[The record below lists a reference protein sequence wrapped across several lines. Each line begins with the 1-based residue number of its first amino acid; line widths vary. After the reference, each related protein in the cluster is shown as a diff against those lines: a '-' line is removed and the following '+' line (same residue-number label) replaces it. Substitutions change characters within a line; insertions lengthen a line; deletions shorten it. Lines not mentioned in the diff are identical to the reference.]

1 MSNARLVA
9 LGMLLG
15 ILAFGQAEKEYSANG
30 TVRNARTGEPVQ
42 DVVVSIAKMPTANQI
57 SDPFSGVPWDPH
69 GQEVSS
75 GPAGEFRFEGL
86 PAGLYVYEA
95 QKPGFVLYRGSI
107 TLPEPSPDAAVQVD
121 LIPEP
126 PLLLFKIRGKV
137 QGYLA
142 PKAVNLELLGGTHR
156 TNPSR
161 TLFDASTGEFTI
173 LDVAPGEYRLRATQ
187 EKMRGEVKVSVGR
200 NDLSGVS
207 IALLLPRTVLGAMRA
222 VGGRA
227 DAIRLQNPC
236 NVNLSQDW
244 PPRPGAA
251 YVPRWQQDGKFTLEQ
266 QDGPFILEDVL
277 PGEYQVHFICF
288 GAYIQSASF
297 GGADL
302 LTNPA
307 LTIPAEGSLPS
318 LEIDY
323 TPGGG
328 SLRVKFTESVP
339 PLGAV
344 LLVPDFLTATGPELK
359 RAIGFGTG
367 QPDDDMVQ
375 FSNLAPGDYMIY
387 TFPKFEDVE
396 FRKPAFLRALSGGTR
411 VHIEDGE
418 IAELTIA
425 ATSSTP
431 TVRRVPLH

>member
-1 MSNARLVA
+1 VSNARLVA

-15 ILAFGQAEKEYSANG
+15 MLAFGQAEKEYSANG

-42 DVVVSIAKMPTANQI
+42 NALVSVAKMPTASQI

-69 GQEVSS
+69 AQEVLS

-95 QKPGFVLYRGSI
+95 QKPGFALYRESF
-107 TLPEPSPDAAVQVD
+107 TLPAAPQDAAIQVN
-121 LIPEP
+121 LIPLVNKLNQP
-126 PLLLFKIRGKV
+126 PHPLFKIQGKV
-137 QGYLA
+137 EGYLA
-142 PKAVNLELLGGTHR
+142 TKAVNLYLLRRADR
-156 TNPSR
+156 TDPSR
-161 TLFDASTGEFTI
+161 ILFDVHTGEFEI
-173 LDVAPGEYRLRATQ
+173 LDVVPGEYRLRASQ
-187 EKMRGEVKVSVGR
+187 EKMRGEVQVTVGSA
-200 NDLSGVS
+200 DVSGVP
-207 IALLLPRTVLGAMRA
+207 IALLPSTPVLGVMRS

-227 DAIRLQNPC
+227 DAIRYPDPC

-244 PPRPGAA
+244 SQGRDAV
-251 YVPRWQQDGKFTLEQ
+251 YVPEWQQDGQFTL
-266 QDGPFILEDVL
+266 DGMF
-277 PGEYQVHFICF
+277 PGEYQVRFLCF

-302 LTNPA
+302 LRNPV
-307 LTIPAEGSLPS
+307 LTIPADGPLPS

-328 SLRVKFTESVP
+328 SLRVKFTKSVP

-344 LLVPDFLTATGPELK
+344 LLVPAFLAASGRELR
-359 RAIGFGTG
+359 RAIDFGTG
-367 QPDDDMVQ
+367 QPDDGMVQ
-375 FSNLAPGDYMIY
+375 FSSLAPGDYIIY
-387 TFPKFEDVE
+387 ALPKFEDVE
-396 FRKPAFLRALSGGTR
+396 FRNPAFLRALSGGTR

-418 IAELTIA
+418 IAELTI
-425 ATSSTP
+425 TGISSTS